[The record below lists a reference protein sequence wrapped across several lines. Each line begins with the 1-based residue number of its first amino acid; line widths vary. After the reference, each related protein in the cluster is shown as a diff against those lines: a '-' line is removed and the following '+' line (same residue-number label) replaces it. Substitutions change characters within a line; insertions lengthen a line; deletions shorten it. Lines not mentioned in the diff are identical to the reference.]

1 MAGHDFDLAAAA
13 AAVAVADFA
22 FAFAAAEKDVAELH
36 AAVGA
41 GCDFAEDKRKK
52 TYLKTTPFRRRQ

>member
-13 AAVAVADFA
+13 VAAADFA

-41 GCDFAEDKRKK
+41 GCDFAKDKRKK
-52 TYLKTTPFRRRQ
+52 TYLKTTPFRQRQ